1 MGPKVLPLFPTYAD
15 PEKWRMVK
23 PVQQSKEEW
32 QSIRRG
38 VLERDDYTCQYCGHR
53 SKKYQIV
60 HHLDENP
67 ASNSQDNLT
76 VICQMCNV
84 VVHAG
89 QGCVIQGVVD
99 LYKESKYGQI
109 EVIRITR
116 RMRFSEGR
124 KDDKIIAHLELRKEM
139 PFVMSK
145 PYLKRLIGFVTSR
158 PGVPDDMYENWRKWE
173 VSRGDSGVGL
183 GVERR

>member
-1 MGPKVLPLFPTYAD
+1 MPRKLLPLFPTYAD
-15 PEKWRMVK
+15 PEKWRVIK

-32 QSIRRG
+32 QSIRRK
-38 VLERDDYTCQYCGHR
+38 VLGRDDYTCQYCLHR
-53 SKKYQIV
+53 SEKYQIA

-67 ASNSQDNLT
+67 ANNSEDNLT

-84 VVHAG
+84 VMHAG

-109 EVIRITR
+109 EVIRTTR
-116 RMRFSEGR
+116 RMRFSEGKR
-124 KDDKIIAHLELRKEM
+124 DDEIIAHLGLRKKM

-145 PYLKRLIGFVTSR
+145 SYLKPLIGFVTSR
-158 PGVPDDMYENWRKWE
+158 AGVLGDMYENWRRWE
-173 VSRGDSGVGL
+173 VSRVQ
-183 GVERR
+183 VPE